1 MNDIPQFHELFLF
14 SVMMMTGVI
23 MGIIRRMDNMNIP
36 VSVRVRI
43 IWVVISIWGICFAQY
58 AFCIDLFIFMN
69 MVTIGWLACPL
80 LGYDV

>member
-1 MNDIPQFHELFLF
+1 MNDMTQFHECFLF

-23 MGIIRRMDNMNIP
+23 MGIIRRMDNDIP